1 MKRREDNFRKDM
13 VSAMYETITEDDLA
27 AFTAAAKAQGVTL
40 DGYLSAWA
48 ENITRKLRGT
58 KPN

>member
-1 MKRREDNFRKDM
+1 M